1 MREKATKLK
10 QTTNKLAPGFI
21 IAGFILLVSFCL
33 SSIVMIAY
41 VAYSNVE
48 GFAALNIGMA
58 ILGVLICATLY
69 FNCMRE
75 SRVKTDYSTRP
86 FVIMIFVVACSFIA
100 VIFFWC
106 MQGMPQFEY
115 EMVIVGTLKNIF
127 EIVTSY
133 FFWRYVRNIL
143 RSESKMALRFDL
155 FAKIL
160 FWPSVL
166 YAFINIFVP
175 TIFYI
180 DSDGLYRLVEFFDL
194 SDIYTIYISVISI
207 ICLIKSKTNA
217 RQKAAILAFIIIPA
231 LNYVITFGKTLVVFQ
246 SAATLI
252 AIIVMYCFLFSE
264 QSTKLEVRE
273 NELDM
278 ATDIQ
283 RAMLPNNFPYF
294 TKRNEFDIYAS
305 MEAARE
311 VGGDFFDFYLLDD
324 DHLCM
329 AVGDVAGKG
338 VPAALFM
345 VSSKT
350 NIARFAKTNM
360 TPAKILTLANKEICS
375 HNEQML
381 FVSVWLGILEISTG
395 RLVCANAGHEYPA
408 IMMPGEEFEVYKDTH
423 GTVIGAMED
432 SEYMDYEIELKKGS
446 KVFIYT
452 DGVVEATNKKKEL
465 FGQQKM
471 ISALNNSIKSK
482 PKEVL
487 ENVRKAVDTFADGE
501 EQSDDITMLCLEY
514 YGAKIDDKDLDITLE
529 ADVSMLHEVESSI
542 RRKIENVEC
551 SEPAIMELEIVV
563 EEIFVNI
570 ASYAYAPYKGNVTI
584 KTELVNNNESIRIQF
599 IDSGRQYNPLVS
611 EDPDISASVEDR
623 AIGGLGIFM
632 TKKLVDDISYEYKN
646 MQNILT
652 IVKKLT

>member
-1 MREKATKLK
+1 MRQEAAKLK
-10 QTTNKLAPGFI
+10 ETTNKMTPGFI

-33 SSIVMIAY
+33 ASIATIVY
-41 VAYSNVE
+41 VAYSSVE
-48 GFAALNIGMA
+48 GFAALNVGMA
-58 ILGVLICATLY
+58 ILGVFICTTLY
-69 FNCMRE
+69 FNCMRD
-75 SRVKTDYSTRP
+75 SRVETDYSTRP
-86 FVIMIFVVACSFIA
+86 FIIMIFVVACSFIA
-100 VIFFWC
+100 VNFFWC

-115 EMVIVGTLKNIF
+115 EMVIIGTLKNIF
-127 EIVTSY
+127 EIITSY
-133 FFWRYVRNIL
+133 FFWRYVRSIL
-143 RSESKMALRFDL
+143 RVKNKMARYFDL
-155 FAKIL
+155 FAKVL
-160 FWPSVL
+160 FWPSLL
-166 YAFINIFVP
+166 YAFLNMFVP
-175 TIFYI
+175 TIFFI
-180 DSDGLYRLVEFFDL
+180 DSDGLYRLVDFFDF
-194 SDIYTIYISVISI
+194 SDFYTIYISVISI
-207 ICLIKSKTNA
+207 ICLIKSKTNV

-231 LNYVITFGKTLVVFQ
+231 LNYVISLGKTLVAFQ
-246 SAATLI
+246 GAATLI

-264 QSTKLEVRE
+264 QSTKLEVRV

-283 RAMLPNNFPYF
+283 KAMLPNNFPYF
-294 TKRNEFDIYAS
+294 TRRNEFDIYAS
-305 MEAARE
+305 MDPARE

-329 AVGDVAGKG
+329 VVGDVAGKG

-350 NIARFAKTNM
+350 NIARFAKNNM
-360 TPAKILTLANKEICS
+360 TPAKILTSANKEICS

-408 IMMPGEEFEVYKDTH
+408 IMMPGEEFKVYKDTH

-432 SEYMDYEIELKKGS
+432 SEYMNYEIELKKGS
-446 KVFIYT
+446 KIFIYT

-471 ISALNNSIKSK
+471 TGALNNSLNAN

-487 ENVRKAVDTFADGE
+487 ENVREAVDIFADGE

-514 YGAKIDDKDLDITLE
+514 YGASIDDKDLDVTLE
-529 ADVSMLHEVESSI
+529 ADVSMLHEVQSLI
-542 RRKIENVEC
+542 KRRVENVEC
-551 SEPAIMELEIVV
+551 SEPTRMELEIVI

-570 ASYAYAPYKGNVTI
+570 ASYAYAPYKGDVTVR
-584 KTELVNNNESIRIQF
+584 TELINDNKYIKIQF
-599 IDSGRQYNPLVS
+599 IDSGREYNPLVS
-611 EDPDISASVEDR
+611 EDPDITASVEDR

-652 IVKKLT
+652 IVKKLS